1 MNSIHINVKTDLL
14 IIRVVFFEIYKMDSR
29 KRYMESFFKTLY
41 T

>member
-14 IIRVVFFEIYKMDSR
+14 IIRVVFFEIYKMDSS